1 MQILRDLGVTSMRLM
16 TNNPAKRAG
25 LEGYGL
31 SVVERVS
38 LITSPTPE
46 NERYLSTKQ
55 ARMGHVFDLSE
66 VRAATG
72 SRC

>member
-1 MQILRDLGVTSMRLM
+1 MRLM

-31 SVVERVS
+31 SVVERVP

-46 NERYLSTKQ
+46 NEQYLSTKQ
-55 ARMGHVFDLSE
+55 ARMGHVLNLDE
-66 VRAATG
+66 ARD
-72 SRC
+72 SRCSSRA